1 MVSFAIL
8 NSCDKPNFSK
18 ILYKSPV
25 YIHLYIRIFYANLM
39 YSKYVFWNK
48 IKDSNLNMND
58 KSKHF
63 LNVNI
68 NASMKIM
75 KSKSMKSKFIELNH
89 AYSY

>member
-1 MVSFAIL
+1 
-8 NSCDKPNFSK
+8 
-18 ILYKSPV
+18 
-25 YIHLYIRIFYANLM
+25 M
-39 YSKYVFWNK
+39 YLKYVFWSK